1 MIKHEI
7 EMVYIL
13 KDTLTIAK
21 NVLCS
26 ISSLIHAIMKEGW
39 KAVVN

>member
-7 EMVYIL
+7 EMVLHIERYPNHC
-13 KDTLTIAK
+13 KE
-21 NVLCS
+21 CS